1 MGAAGRADG
10 IIGGPVMKRILS
22 VLCLGALAAGLL
34 TGCSVSGTEETVSVQ
49 SVSMITGIG
58 SVGLVDRYAGM
69 VVSGETAEIQKDEN
83 KTVLEVYVE
92 EGDMVE
98 EGDILFAYDTEAL
111 RLDLDKLYLEKESYE
126 NTISAAKSEIEELEK
141 QKANAS
147 SSQQLSYTLQI
158 NSREA
163 DIREAEYNLAL
174 KEREITAME
183 EGMENTEIA
192 APISGR
198 VMSVNTGE
206 STDYYGE
213 STSSGFITV
222 MDVSSYRIEGHI
234 NELNLYSLPEGTAV
248 LIRSR
253 IDDTQTWRGVV
264 DSIDWENPVTGNTND
279 MIYIG
284 GEDEMTASS
293 KYPFYVTLDSTDGL
307 ILGQHVYIEP
317 DYGQETDAGLMLP
330 GYFISDADS
339 APWVWAASSKGALE
353 KRSVT
358 LGSYDPD
365 MDEYEILSGL
375 TAADYIAFPEEHL
388 KEGMAV
394 SYYDEASFGG
404 EVMMDAGEGDPVG
417 GISVSEPFVAEVVG

>member
-1 MGAAGRADG
+1 
-10 IIGGPVMKRILS
+10 MKRILS
-22 VLCLGALAAGLL
+22 IFCLGALAAGLFS
-34 TGCSVSGTEETVSVQ
+34 GCTASGTEEAVSVQ

-58 SVGLVDRYAGM
+58 SVGMVDRYAGM

-83 KTVLEVYVE
+83 KTILEVYVE

-111 RLDLDKLYLEKESYE
+111 QLDLDKLYLEKESYE
-126 NTISAAKSEIEELEK
+126 NTISAAKREIEELEN

-192 APISGR
+192 SPLSGR
-198 VMSVNTGE
+198 VMAVNSE
-206 STDYYGE
+206 ENADPYGE
-213 STSSGFITV
+213 TSSSFITV

-234 NELNLYSLPEGTAV
+234 NELNLYSLPEGTPV

-253 IDDTQTWRGVV
+253 IDDTQTWAGVV
-264 DSIDWENPVTGNTND
+264 ESIDWENPVTGNTND

-284 GEDEMTASS
+284 GEDEMTAST
-293 KYPFYVTLDSTDGL
+293 KYPFYVTLDHTDGL
-307 ILGQHVYIEP
+307 ILGQHIYIEP
-317 DYGQETDAGLMLP
+317 DYGQEADAGLMLP

-339 APWVWAASSKGALE
+339 NPWVWAASDKDTLE
-353 KRSVT
+353 KRAVT
-358 LGSYDPD
+358 LGTYDPD

-375 TAADYIAFPEEHL
+375 TARDYIAFPEEAL
-388 KEGMAV
+388 KEGSPV
-394 SYYDEASFGG
+394 SYYDESSFGG
-404 EVMMDAGEGDPVG
+404 EVMMDAGVGDPVG
-417 GISVSEPFVAEVVG
+417 EVAVSEPFVAEVVG

>member
-1 MGAAGRADG
+1 
-10 IIGGPVMKRILS
+10 MKRILS

-34 TGCSVSGTEETVSVQ
+34 SGCAASGDQETVSVQ

-58 SVGLVDRYAGM
+58 SVGMVDRYAGM

-111 RLDLDKLYLEKESYE
+111 QLDLDKLYLEKESYE
-126 NTISAAKSEIEELEK
+126 NTITAAENEIAELEK

-158 NSREA
+158 NARQA

-192 APISGR
+192 SPLSGR
-198 VMSVNTGE
+198 VMAVNTE
-206 STDYYGE
+206 ENADPYGE
-213 STSSGFITV
+213 GTNSFITV

-234 NELNLYSLPEGTAV
+234 NELNLYSLPEGTPV
-248 LIRSR
+248 VIRSR
-253 IDDTQTWRGVV
+253 IDDTATWQGIVE
-264 DSIDWENPVTGNTND
+264 SIDWENPVTGNQNN
-279 MIYIG
+279 MIYVG
-284 GEDEMTASS
+284 GEDEMTAST
-293 KYPFYVTLDSTDGL
+293 KYPFYVTLEHTEGL
-307 ILGQHVYIEP
+307 ILGQHIYIEP
-317 DYGQETDAGLMLP
+317 DYGQEAESGLMLP

-339 APWVWAASSKGALE
+339 SPWVWAASEKDTLE

-358 LGSYDPD
+358 LGAYDPD

-375 TAADYIAFPEEHL
+375 TAADYIAFPEEAL
-388 KEGMAV
+388 KEGIPV
-394 SYYDEASFGG
+394 SYYDESSFGG
-404 EVMMDAGEGDPVG
+404 DVMMDAGEGDPVG
-417 GISVSEPFVAEVVG
+417 EVAVSEPFEPNAKVVG

>member
-1 MGAAGRADG
+1 
-10 IIGGPVMKRILS
+10 MKRILS
-22 VLCLGALAAGLL
+22 ILCLGALAAGLFS
-34 TGCSVSGTEETVSVQ
+34 GCAASSTEEAVSVQ

-58 SVGLVDRYAGM
+58 SVGMVDRYAGM

-111 RLDLDKLYLEKESYE
+111 QLDLDKLYLEKESYE
-126 NTISAAKSEIEELEK
+126 NTISAAESEIEELEK

-158 NSREA
+158 NSRQA

-183 EGMENTEIA
+183 DGMENTEIA
-192 APISGR
+192 SPLSGR
-198 VMSVNTGE
+198 VMAVNSEENADPYSETPA
-206 STDYYGE
+206 S
-213 STSSGFITV
+213 FITV
-222 MDVSSYRIEGHI
+222 MDVSSYRVEGHI
-234 NELNLYSLPEGTAV
+234 NELNLYSLPEGTSV
-248 LIRSR
+248 LVRSR
-253 IDDTQTWRGVV
+253 IDDAQTWQGVV
-264 DSIDWENPVTGNTND
+264 ESIDWENPVTGNTNN

-284 GEDEMTASS
+284 GEDEMTAST
-293 KYPFYVTLDSTDGL
+293 KYPFYVALDHTDGL
-307 ILGQHVYIEP
+307 ILGQHIYIEP
-317 DYGQETDAGLMLP
+317 DYGQQTDTDLMLP

-339 APWVWAASSKGALE
+339 SPWVWAASSKGTLE

-358 LGSYDPD
+358 LGTYDPD

-375 TAADYIAFPEEHL
+375 TAADYIAFPEEAL
-388 KEGMAV
+388 KEGTTV
-394 SYYDEASFGG
+394 SYYDESSFGG

-417 GISVSEPFVAEVVG
+417 EVAVSEPFVAEVVG